1 MSLAWGGVNIMGQA
15 HNWTPSVDDEI
26 TPGGAKFT
34 ARTAASLALECLAI
48 ATPVAH
54 TSTGR

>member
-34 ARTAASLALECLAI
+34 ARTAAIEAAKK
-48 ATPVAH
+48 
-54 TSTGR
+54 GKFMYDN